1 VSRYVEEHRGRFGVE
16 PICETLDVS
25 ASAYYQRK
33 SGKRSPRA
41 LEDERLLARIREV
54 HEANYCAYGYRR
66 TWKALTRSGE
76 QVGRCRVQ
84 RLMRANA
91 IQGAKRRGKPWRTTV
106 PDAEARRRPDLVERD
121 FTASAP
127 NELWVADFSY
137 LRCWEGV
144 VFFSFVIDV
153 YSRKV
158 LGWQFA
164 NHMRTDLVL
173 DALKMALATR
183 ERVAEVRLIHHS
195 DRGSQYGSGDYS
207 QELDDHDVLASVGST
222 GDAYDNAMAESFVD
236 SFKTELIADRVWRT
250 RSQLELAIVEYIA
263 WFNDTRLHENL
274 DDRSPREIEEL
285 YAVKARTTVPT
296 S

>member
-1 VSRYVEEHRGRFGVE
+1 
-16 PICETLDVS
+16 
-25 ASAYYQRK
+25 
-33 SGKRSPRA
+33 
-41 LEDERLLARIREV
+41 
-54 HEANYCAYGYRR
+54 
-66 TWKALTRSGE
+66 
-76 QVGRCRVQ
+76 VQ

-91 IQGAKRRGKPWRTTV
+91 IQGAKRRGKPWRTTI
-106 PDAEARRRPDLVERD
+106 PDPEARRRPDLVERD

-158 LGWQFA
+158 VGWQFA

-195 DRGSQYGSGDYS
+195 DRGSQGGLNRSS
-207 QELDDHDVLASVGST
+207 QQCVS
-222 GDAYDNAMAESFVD
+222 
-236 SFKTELIADRVWRT
+236 KWR
-250 RSQLELAIVEYIA
+250 LV
-263 WFNDTRLHENL
+263 
-274 DDRSPREIEEL
+274 
-285 YAVKARTTVPT
+285 TV
-296 S
+296 